1 MDRSMI
7 DQFASY
13 EGEGGLKG
21 AMDVLNVERIFVP
34 VEDNG
39 VAIYSGQ
46 GEPFREIFKDV
57 FMNEFMEDFEGE
69 KNPSESEA
77 SVGEE

>member
-46 GEPFREIFKDV
+46 GEPFRLPGTAALQRARRRRAAGTGLCPDGAGK
-57 FMNEFMEDFEGE
+57 
-69 KNPSESEA
+69 KLP
-77 SVGEE
+77 

>member
-1 MDRSMI
+1 MQKAKENEKDHEKVYVPVWEERKGHPILMDRSMI

-39 VAIYSGQ
+39 VAILLRTGRTF
-46 GEPFREIFKDV
+46 P
-57 FMNEFMEDFEGE
+57 
-69 KNPSESEA
+69 
-77 SVGEE
+77 

>member
-21 AMDVLNVERIFVP
+21 AMDALNVERIFVQ
-34 VEDNG
+34 VKTT
-39 VAIYSGQ
+39 V
-46 GEPFREIFKDV
+46 
-57 FMNEFMEDFEGE
+57 
-69 KNPSESEA
+69 
-77 SVGEE
+77 

>member
-1 MDRSMI
+1 MDRSMV

-21 AMDVLNVERIFVP
+21 AMDALNVERIFVP

-46 GEPFREIFKDV
+46 ENLSVRFSKRRKRRE
-57 FMNEFMEDFEGE
+57 
-69 KNPSESEA
+69 ESVRE
-77 SVGEE
+77 

>member
-46 GEPFREIFKDV
+46 ENLSVRFSKRRKRRE
-57 FMNEFMEDFEGE
+57 
-69 KNPSESEA
+69 ESVRE
-77 SVGEE
+77 

>member
-21 AMDVLNVERIFVP
+21 AMDALNVERIFVP
-34 VEDNG
+34 VEANG
-39 VAIYSGQ
+39 VALYSGG
-46 GEPFREIFKDV
+46 GEPFREIFK
-57 FMNEFMEDFEGE
+57 EKEKGE

>member
-46 GEPFREIFKDV
+46 ENLSVRFSKRRKRRGEFVRE
-57 FMNEFMEDFEGE
+57 
-69 KNPSESEA
+69 
-77 SVGEE
+77 

>member
-46 GEPFREIFKDV
+46 
-57 FMNEFMEDFEGE
+57 
-69 KNPSESEA
+69 
-77 SVGEE
+77 